1 MPLKVP
7 QLSEARLPALISE
20 AEQQVGA
27 SGNKTAA
34 AAKLCADYLWSE
46 HLQAGEEIALRALGC
61 LEGPRSLL
69 WRL

>member
-1 MPLKVP
+1 MPQP
-7 QLSEARLPALISE
+7 SEARLPALISE
-20 AEQQVGA
+20 AEQPVGA

-46 HLQAGEEIALRALGC
+46 HLQAGEEIALRDLWC
-61 LEGPRSLL
+61 LEGPCALL